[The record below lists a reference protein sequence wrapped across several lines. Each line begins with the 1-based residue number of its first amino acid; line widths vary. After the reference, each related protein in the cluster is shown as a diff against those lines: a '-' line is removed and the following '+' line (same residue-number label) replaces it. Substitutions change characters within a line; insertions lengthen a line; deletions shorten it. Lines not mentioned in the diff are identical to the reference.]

1 MKCSKCN
8 AVVSMA
14 DRVCPKCNNNLLK
27 FGTMSSQPENKDS
40 FRKSIKN
47 KVFAGFGEEMKEI
60 NNFTDSD
67 GLEEIFAKISKKL
80 SNIFAKRM
88 TEEEVDNIY
97 ETVVAQILDELYKD
111 TIGKILCTKVELF
124 IKNNL
129 GDGVYQYYYNECHE
143 IIEMLLAGELAC
155 IFLKTENID
164 MSVKLFEFFK
174 SCEVACQ
181 IHTKGRLQQII
192 NHPKVSMVDNA
203 IGEGTFYD
211 RIKNIAGKDIP
222 DWFEAEK
229 DGKKNGH
236 KGALLNLL
244 DMLLGRASIK
254 NLRNSRN
261 AGLALYVFGREL
273 LQING
278 KTIDISNIFKANGS
292 MSDREILA
300 KNLCE
305 LQYERNEMIH
315 ERVID
320 NNVEVE
326 KWKRISYDCLKAV
339 PAILN
344 VN

>member
-14 DRVCPKCNNNLLK
+14 DRVCPKCNNNLLQ
-27 FGTMSSQPENKDS
+27 FGAISSQPENKDS
-40 FRKSIKN
+40 YRQGIKN
-47 KVFAGFGEEMKEI
+47 IVFTGLRKEI
-60 NNFTDSD
+60 YEANNYTDSD
-67 GLEEIFAKISKKL
+67 GLEEIFAKVRNKL
-80 SNIFAKRM
+80 NNFIARKI
-88 TEEEVDNIY
+88 TEEEVGNIY
-97 ETVVAQILDELYKD
+97 ETVIFPILGELQKD
-111 TIGKILCTKVELF
+111 TCGNNLCKKAELS

-129 GDGVYQYYYNECHE
+129 GGVVYQHYYNKCHE

-164 MSVKLFEFFK
+164 MSVILFEFFK
-174 SCEVACQ
+174 SCEVACE

-244 DMLLGRASIK
+244 DMLLGRASIN

-261 AGLALYVFGREL
+261 TGLALYVFGREL